1 MKNAGKACNNRLYR
15 HIRTFEK
22 IVKNYFVIYIKFVRY
37 FSVDKG
43 SYSEED
49 LDKIVESNAIRMGKQ
64 LLICSEEHAKGSMLE
79 PCGNLA
85 VVAVNDVNSPESESH
100 TIVCIEKQ

>member
-1 MKNAGKACNNRLYR
+1 M
-15 HIRTFEK
+15 
-22 IVKNYFVIYIKFVRY
+22 
-37 FSVDKG
+37 
-43 SYSEED
+43 
-49 LDKIVESNAIRMGKQ
+49 ESNAIRMGKQ

-85 VVAVNDVNSPESESH
+85 VVAVNDINSPESESR

>member
-1 MKNAGKACNNRLYR
+1 MSKNGNQKQVC
-15 HIRTFEK
+15 
-22 IVKNYFVIYIKFVRY
+22 VKFVRY

-43 SYSEED
+43 SY
-49 LDKIVESNAIRMGKQ
+49 
-64 LLICSEEHAKGSMLE
+64 SEEHAKGSMLE

>member
-1 MKNAGKACNNRLYR
+1 MSKNGNQKQVC
-15 HIRTFEK
+15 
-22 IVKNYFVIYIKFVRY
+22 VKFVRY

-64 LLICSEEHAKGSMLE
+64 LLICSEEHAKGS
-79 PCGNLA
+79 NLA
-85 VVAVNDVNSPESESH
+85 VVAVNDINSPESESR

>member
-1 MKNAGKACNNRLYR
+1 MSKNGNQKQVC
-15 HIRTFEK
+15 
-22 IVKNYFVIYIKFVRY
+22 VKFVRY

-49 LDKIVESNAIRMGKQ
+49 LDKIVGKQ

-85 VVAVNDVNSPESESH
+85 VVAVNDINSPESESR

>member
-1 MKNAGKACNNRLYR
+1 MSKNGNQKQVC
-15 HIRTFEK
+15 
-22 IVKNYFVIYIKFVRY
+22 VKFVRY
-37 FSVDKG
+37 FSV
-43 SYSEED
+43 ED

-85 VVAVNDVNSPESESH
+85 VVAVNDINSPESESR

>member
-1 MKNAGKACNNRLYR
+1 MSKNGNQKQVC
-15 HIRTFEK
+15 
-22 IVKNYFVIYIKFVRY
+22 VKFVRY

-49 LDKIVESNAIRMGKQ
+49 LGKIVESNAIRMGKQ

-85 VVAVNDVNSPESESH
+85 VVAVNDAEEIKILRDYIKTRVDNMFTEVRE
-100 TIVCIEKQ
+100 

>member
-1 MKNAGKACNNRLYR
+1 MSKNGNQKQVC
-15 HIRTFEK
+15 
-22 IVKNYFVIYIKFVRY
+22 VKFVRY

-64 LLICSEEHAKGSMLE
+64 LLICSEEHAKSSMLE

-85 VVAVNDVNSPESESH
+85 VVAVNDVNSPESESR
-100 TIVCIEKQ
+100 TIVCIDKQ

>member
-1 MKNAGKACNNRLYR
+1 MSKNGNQKQVC
-15 HIRTFEK
+15 
-22 IVKNYFVIYIKFVRY
+22 VKFVRY

-85 VVAVNDVNSPESESH
+85 VVAANDVNSPESESR
-100 TIVCIEKQ
+100 TIVCIAKQ